1 MKGFFITGT
10 DTGVGKTLITTL
22 LAIGLSEMGYSVTLR
37 KPIETGCKSD
47 GGILI
52 PEDGSFYLTNIPSM
66 KNENVDDITPIRF
79 KDPLCPL
86 AASRIENKNILW
98 DEFITSLKNVD
109 NSKILLIEGVGG
121 VMVPITTDKFVYDLI
136 TELQLP
142 VIVVCENRLG
152 AINHTLLTLDFLKAR
167 KISVIGIIINHTST
181 ADSLALKTNP
191 VIIAEFSLGV
201 PIIGTVP
208 FISDVSSESLKKISK
223 KYINYDI
230 ICGYLQSDNNDKI
243 KEG

>member
-1 MKGFFITGT
+1 MNGIFITGT

-22 LAIGLSEMGYSVTLR
+22 IAIGLTEIGYRVTVR
-37 KPIETGCKSD
+37 KPIETGCKLEGVLLS
-47 GGILI
+47 
-52 PEDGSFYLTNIPSM
+52 PEGRTLYLKYIPSM
-66 KNENVDDITPIRF
+66 KNENIDDITPIRF
-79 KDPLCPL
+79 KEPLCPL
-86 AASRIENKNILW
+86 VASRIENKNILW
-98 DEFITSLKNVD
+98 DELITSLKTND
-109 NSKILLIEGVGG
+109 NSKVLLIEGAGG
-121 VMVPITTDKFVYDLI
+121 VMVPITTDKFVYDII

-181 ADSLALKTNP
+181 ADTLALRTNP
-191 VIIAEFSLGV
+191 EIIAELSLGA

-208 FISDVSSESLKKISK
+208 FISDISSESLKKISK

-230 ICGYLQSDNNDKI
+230 IYGYLQNDNNDKI